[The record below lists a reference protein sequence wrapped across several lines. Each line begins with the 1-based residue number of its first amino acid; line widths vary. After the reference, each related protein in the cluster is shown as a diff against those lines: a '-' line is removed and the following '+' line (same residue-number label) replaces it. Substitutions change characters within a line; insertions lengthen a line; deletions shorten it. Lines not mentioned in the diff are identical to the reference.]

1 MSKNSCFCSKVVA
14 AGCTNLKTS
23 HRLYWVR
30 LIFPPSKAI
39 NTSISQ
45 YILYRIQYTEAEAST
60 CILNVLS
67 LLSSPKL
74 KDFTRPFEDFPK
86 VCSKLKAVFTLRL
99 WCIFRGF
106 TVTER

>member
-1 MSKNSCFCSKVVA
+1 MYEPESQSPAVLGA
-14 AGCTNLKTS
+14 
-23 HRLYWVR
+23 
-30 LIFPPSKAI
+30 LIFPLSTPKAI

-86 VCSKLKAVFTLRL
+86 VCSMLKAVFTLRL